1 MAGVLL
7 AADLYPHSILPLALT
22 GMFKGM
28 CTHYMMSIVYTVYTY
43 ISMHL
48 YRKV

>member
-28 CTHYMMSIVYTVYTY
+28 CTHYDEYCVYSVHIHQYAFV
-43 ISMHL
+43 S
-48 YRKV
+48 

>member
-28 CTHYMMSIVYTVYTY
+28 CMSIVYTVYTY
-43 ISMHL
+43 IGMHL